1 MSVQDFNEA
10 LQSEVYKKWFN
21 SLEKNIVS
29 STVDKLRSS
38 QQRAAKTDFLITAK
52 DVSNIFKS
60 ITGSAHTED
69 VQAMLQKLADN
80 SGIDGT
86 KGSLQKIAGQN
97 AVLYKGIGFDTI
109 TEVLNR
115 AFTSDEIEYY
125 LYEQTELHKDRLKQE
140 LKDDPTLSKA
150 EYRREWQKIDSMPN
164 FSIGTFFD
172 KGHVVSVATNLSKSF
187 RNEIQKS
194 SALADNIKQNLLH
207 ALDVYIKRLE
217 EDDLQSANLSKE
229 IYQSIDNIDYTKS
242 VDKYLVEMQFS
253 ILNRSSGR
261 ASKAIIEELR
271 KVFTPDSKE
280 IEKVVNNSSTGM
292 MLLESKSS
300 PRFIDLIAINI
311 VSILSTGKENK
322 KVYKG
327 KITKPIV
334 KKLPVELKVNS
345 NKKLIQDAKKLKSQI
360 KANKP
365 KVEKVKATADANLS
379 LLSLQNLINQQL
391 QDVVSANMGDGNSR
405 NVLNYR
411 TGRLASSA
419 KVEYMSESRA
429 GMITAFYSYMKNPYA
444 TFSDGGKQSSPRS
457 RDPKLLIS
465 KSIREI
471 AATQVGNR
479 LRAVNV

>member
-1 MSVQDFNEA
+1 MSVQEFNEV
-10 LQSEVYKKWFN
+10 LQSHSYKQWFS

-38 QQRAAKTDFLITAK
+38 QQRASKTDFLITAK

-60 ITGSAHTED
+60 ITGSVNTED

-115 AFTSDEIEYY
+115 AFTSDEIEHY
-125 LYEQTELHKDRLKQE
+125 LYTQTELHKDRLKQE
-140 LKDDPTLSKA
+140 LKDDPTLTKS
-150 EYRREWQKIDSMPN
+150 EYNREWQKIDSMPN
-164 FSIGTFFD
+164 FSIGSFFD

-187 RNEIQKS
+187 RDEIQKS
-194 SALADNIKQNLLH
+194 SALADKIKQNLLY

-217 EDDLQSANLSKE
+217 EDDLKSANLSKE
-229 IYQSIDNIDYTKS
+229 IYQSIDGIDYTKS
-242 VDKYLVEMQFS
+242 VDKYLVEMQYS

-280 IEKVVNNSSTGM
+280 IEKAINNSSTGM
-292 MLLESKSS
+292 MLLESRSS
-300 PRFIDLIAINI
+300 PRFIDLIAINLAS
-311 VSILSTGKENK
+311 VLATGKENK
-322 KVYKG
+322 KVYSG
-327 KITKPIV
+327 KITKPII
-334 KKLPVELKVNS
+334 KKLPVELKSNS
-345 NKKLIQDAKKLKSQI
+345 NKKLIQDAKKLKRQI

-365 KVEKVKATADANLS
+365 KLENPKLGIETTN

-391 QDVVSANMGDGNSR
+391 QDVISANMGDGSAR

-419 KVEYMSESRA
+419 KVVNMSESRA
-429 GMITAFYSYMKNPYA
+429 GMITAFYTYMKNPYA
-444 TFSDGGKQSSPRS
+444 TFSDGGKQSSPKS

-471 AATQVGNR
+471 AAERVGNR
-479 LRAVNV
+479 LRAVAV

>member
-1 MSVQDFNEA
+1 MSVQEFNQA

-29 STVDKLRSS
+29 STVDKLRAS
-38 QQRAAKTDFLITAK
+38 QQRATKTDFLITAK

-60 ITGSAHTED
+60 ITGSSSTED

-97 AVLYKGIGFDTI
+97 AVLYKGIAFDTI
-109 TEVLNR
+109 TDVLNR
-115 AFTSDEIEYY
+115 AFTSQEIEYY
-125 LYEQTELHKDRLKQE
+125 LDQQTEIHKDRLKQE
-140 LKDDPTLSKA
+140 LKDDPTLTKS
-150 EYRREWQKIDSMPN
+150 EYRREWQKIDSMPK
-164 FSIGTFFD
+164 FSIGSFFD
-172 KGHVVSVATNLSKSF
+172 KGHVVSVGTNLSKSF

-194 SALADNIKQNLLH
+194 SQLADTIKQNLLH
-207 ALDVYIKRLE
+207 ALDIYIKRLE

-229 IYQSIDNIDYTKS
+229 IYQNIDNIDYTKS
-242 VDKYLVEMQFS
+242 VDKYLVEMQYS

-271 KVFTPDSKE
+271 KVFTPDSRE
-280 IEKVVNNSSTGM
+280 IEKAVNNSSTGM

-300 PRFIDLIAINI
+300 PSFIDLIAINL
-311 VSILSTGKENK
+311 VSVLSTGKENK
-322 KVYKG
+322 KVYSG
-327 KITKPIV
+327 KLKNPII
-334 KKLPVELKVNS
+334 KKLPVKLKTNP
-345 NKKLIQDAKKLKSQI
+345 NKKLIQDAKKLKNKI

-365 KVEKVKATADANLS
+365 KPEKAKPSIDAGIS
-379 LLSLQNLINQQL
+379 LVNLQNLINQQL
-391 QDVVSANMGDGNSR
+391 QDVISANMGDGNR
-405 NVLNYR
+405 RDLLNYR
-411 TGRLASSA
+411 TGRFASSA
-419 KVEYMSESRA
+419 KVEYISESRA

-444 TFSDGGKQSSPRS
+444 TFSGGGQQQYPRS
-457 RDPKLLIS
+457 RDPKSLIS